1 MCQEEER
8 SMKLK
13 VGKIILAA
21 PVVLIVL
28 WLLGRATLTVQ
39 LPDRVELDLFAA
51 PTDQS
56 FTLREAFDGLSEG
69 DGQKENALLI
79 EDNRVAWLERWRLL
93 QNADQRLDICYFIL
107 KQDVFGV
114 SFLGHL
120 VKKAQEGVQIRV
132 LLDAIGVKMSRSFQ
146 GNDYLDALVNT
157 GRVNIR
163 MYRPLIYRYSDA
175 FLTLNPA
182 AVFISEHDKIL
193 LADDMTALIGG
204 RNIST
209 DYFAPPEDNHKAFR
223 DTDILLSGRKIG
235 RALEKAF
242 SAEYDSG
249 ESKSVNHEVI
259 DLKDSKED
267 LLLAY
272 RAMDAWLHGRPI
284 PAEVA
289 KSIEDRNLPWMD
301 ELSRVPNLRGAL
313 KEKRPAAISSD
324 MRIVDSRCR
333 LIKADDPI
341 TRSLIQFVRSAREEI
356 FIQSPYL
363 ALPTQAVKMLAE
375 ASARGVRITVITNSP
390 ESSDNPMSQGV
401 FLEQWPELLAQVP
414 TLKLYVASNQHN
426 LHGKVA
432 VIDRQLVLVGTY
444 NLDPLSIALNS
455 ELIAVGWSQ
464 PLAEAVQGPREAE
477 IAQGENLIQYRIA
490 RDSHGKPIRDSKG
503 GVVVKFG
510 AQDHLDLS
518 DYGTTRRYRWL
529 YRYISKIKGTYPWY

>member
-1 MCQEEER
+1 MIF
-8 SMKLK
+8 K
-13 VGKIILAA
+13 A
-21 PVVLIVL
+21 
-28 WLLGRATLTVQ
+28 
-39 LPDRVELDLFAA
+39 LPGFAA
-51 PTDQS
+51 RP
-56 FTLREAFDGLSEG
+56 
-69 DGQKENALLI
+69 
-79 EDNRVAWLERWRLL
+79 V
-93 QNADQRLDICYFIL
+93 
-107 KQDVFGV
+107 
-114 SFLGHL
+114 H
-120 VKKAQEGVQIRV
+120 KKAV
-132 LLDAIGVKMSRSFQ
+132 LPVNRHNSAYHDAADPESCDPGQ
-146 GNDYLDALVNT
+146 GADNQADGAERFRENDQQSHQV
-157 GRVNIR
+157 R
-163 MYRPLIYRYSDA
+163 
-175 FLTLNPA
+175 NPH
-182 AVFISEHDKIL
+182 VFSEMMHSAGK
-193 LADDMTALIGG
+193 T
-204 RNIST
+204 
-209 DYFAPPEDNHKAFR
+209 APPEP
-223 DTDILLSGRKIG
+223 
-235 RALEKAF
+235 
-242 SAEYDSG
+242 AEQF
-249 ESKSVNHEVI
+249 
-259 DLKDSKED
+259 LKDSKED